1 MKDIKKI
8 RIKIMNYLR
17 RDRVIDTILFIVMIM
32 AFLHLIRLSLW

>member
-8 RIKIMNYLR
+8 RIKMMNYLR
-17 RDRVIDTILFIVMIM
+17 RDIVIDTILFIVMIM

>member
-17 RDRVIDTILFIVMIM
+17 RDRVKDTILFIVMIM
-32 AFLHLIRLSLW
+32 AFLQLIRLSL

>member
-17 RDRVIDTILFIVMIM
+17 RDRVIDTILFVVMMM
-32 AFLHLIRLSLW
+32 AFLQLIRLSL